1 MPSKNSARE
10 INRRLMASAILCG
23 SLAFVA
29 GCHRHKV
36 MAAPPVSTA
45 PATTEPQSPA
55 PLPIETKLEPV
66 HETPPPTAPTT
77 AAPAPAPSIPR
88 PAPRK
93 TDPVPVPVPE
103 RPPAPLISPQ
113 LSPDDQAAL
122 ERKTNEKIAGAE
134 KNLQRAYGRDLNAA
148 QHDLVE
154 KINNFLGQSR
164 EALRA
169 ADWTRAY
176 NLAQKAYLLSIDLA
190 SSF

>member
-1 MPSKNSARE
+1 MPSKNSTRE
-10 INRRLMASAILCG
+10 TNRRLIASAILCG
-23 SLAFVA
+23 SMVLVA
-29 GCHRHKV
+29 GCHRHTV

-45 PATTEPQSPA
+45 PAKTEPQP
-55 PLPIETKLEPV
+55 
-66 HETPPPTAPTT
+66 
-77 AAPAPAPSIPR
+77 PAPAPVETKPEPVPETPPATAPAPTTPAPAPPTIR

-93 TDPVPVPVPE
+93 TDPQPLPVPE

-113 LSPDDQAAL
+113 LSPDDQAAF
-122 ERKTNEKIAGAE
+122 ERKTNEKIAGAK
-134 KNLQRAYGRDLNAA
+134 KNLQRAYGRELNAA

-154 KINNFLGQSR
+154 KINTFLGQSR

>member
-1 MPSKNSARE
+1 MPSQNSKRRT
-10 INRRLMASAILCG
+10 NRRLLASAILCI

-29 GCHRHKV
+29 GCHRQTA

-45 PATTEPQSPA
+45 PAATEPQPPATPPAETKPEPA
-55 PLPIETKLEPV
+55 P
-66 HETPPPTAPTT
+66 ETPPPTAP
-77 AAPAPAPSIPR
+77 APATSTPAPPTIR

-93 TDPVPVPVPE
+93 TDPLPVPVPE

-113 LSPDDQAAL
+113 LSADDQAAL
-122 ERKTNEKIAGAE
+122 ERKTNEKIAEAE
-134 KNLQRAYGRDLNAA
+134 KNLQRAYGRELNTA

-154 KINNFLGQSR
+154 KINTFLGQSR
-164 EALRA
+164 EALHA

-176 NLAQKAYLLSIDLA
+176 NLAQKAYLLSADLA

>member
-1 MPSKNSARE
+1 MPSQDSKRAA
-10 INRRLMASAILCG
+10 NRRLMASAILCG

-29 GCHRHKV
+29 GCHRQTA

-45 PATTEPQSPA
+45 PTTTEPKPPATPPVETKPEPA
-55 PLPIETKLEPV
+55 PEA
-66 HETPPPTAPTT
+66 PPP
-77 AAPAPAPSIPR
+77 AAPATKTPAPSPPTPK

-93 TDPVPVPVPE
+93 TDPAPAPAPE

-122 ERKTNEKIAGAE
+122 ERKTNEKLTEAE
-134 KNLQRAYGRDLNAA
+134 KNLQRAYGRELNVA

-164 EALRA
+164 EALRG

-176 NLAQKAYLLSIDLA
+176 NLAQKAYLLSMDLV